1 MKPYKKIV
9 LSAIGVFMMMS
20 CTDDSQ
26 PDFSVEKPDSVK
38 AVEYLNKYDA
48 LKAYVDRTANPD
60 FKLGAGATVSDYNS
74 KGVFYRLANANF
86 DELTAGYAMKHGA
99 IVQDDGSLNLLN
111 VEKFLELTEAAGLT
125 VYGHTLCWHANQNAT
140 YLNNLM
146 PTGVEFDPNDNRVN
160 YINGSFENNEDG
172 WNSWGGASSK
182 EVVNGGIVGEKCLKF
197 THEAN
202 GNAWDAQIQA
212 IFSSSPMPAGEYTL
226 SFFVKSDLP
235 GKFRCSTVS
244 TGSNNEDVQYQQDI
258 ETGSSW
264 KYVEWDIRST
274 GFLKALNYDMGYISG
289 TYYLD
294 EVRLNPKS
302 DEFEKPI
309 IIQLSKEEKAKIIT
323 EALDTWIAGMY
334 SVTKDRVRTWDVVNE
349 PMSDWPDP
357 YELKTGE
364 NKELTPDEFYWQ
376 DYLGKD
382 YAVTAFNL
390 ARKHGNETDI
400 LFINDYGLE
409 YNLDKCKGLIEY
421 VKYIERKGA
430 RVDGIGTQ
438 MHVSVSD
445 ANRETITEM
454 FKLLA
459 ATGKKIKISELDLG
473 LGDGKTTEE
482 ATEEDYIAQSELYEF
497 IVSEYFKIIPPAQRY
512 GITMWSPLDS
522 PKTSSWRKGEP
533 IGLWTESY
541 TRKHAY
547 AGFANGLAGRDI
559 SSDLD

>member
-125 VYGHTLCWHANQNAT
+125 VYGHTLCWHANQNAE
-140 YLNNLM
+140 YLNGLIQPALEPSVITNTDFEIDASGWEGWGNNSTRGRSALGEGLDGGYCYYFTN
-146 PTGVEFDPNDNRVN
+146 PSETDAWAAQTAFDLAAPLKEGSEYRLSL
-160 YINGSFENNEDG
+160 YIK
-172 WNSWGGASSK
+172 ASSK
-182 EVVNGGIVGEKCLKF
+182 GAITAEIQTNTDYSSNSFGAIEVTTEWKKIDMSVTPSTGTRNRFLFSHGKFEGTVYIDNITLRRVNPNGGPEK
-197 THEAN
+197 TE
-202 GNAWDAQIQA
+202 
-212 IFSSSPMPAGEYTL
+212 
-226 SFFVKSDLP
+226 
-235 GKFRCSTVS
+235 
-244 TGSNNEDVQYQQDI
+244 
-258 ETGSSW
+258 
-264 KYVEWDIRST
+264 
-274 GFLKALNYDMGYISG
+274 
-289 TYYLD
+289 
-294 EVRLNPKS
+294 
-302 DEFEKPI
+302 
-309 IIQLSKEEKAKIIT
+309 EEKKEVLT
-323 EALDTWIAGMY
+323 QELETWIAGMY
-334 SVTKDRVRTWDVVNE
+334 SVTKDKVKTWDVVNE

-357 YELKTGE
+357 YELKTGIG
-364 NKELTPDEFYWQ
+364 KELTADEFYWQ

-421 VKYIERKGA
+421 VKYIESKGA

-482 ATEEDYIAQSELYEF
+482 ATEEDYIAQSDLYEF